1 MLFAA
6 PWFFQGNTSYQ
17 VPLWQRGLGM
27 ATLFFLKDQHYR
39 LSALS
44 SLRSHKIKINQF
56 CGLQSMCVSYEAIYS
71 ICITI
76 LITKTAAD
84 TKKKK
89 KKTVFDFKENQGK
102 NTDSHQWKPKLF
114 HIFLFFLIISCFV
127 VHGRKKG

>member
-84 TKKKK
+84 TKKNKK
-89 KKTVFDFKENQGK
+89 QSLTSRKTREKTLIPINGNQ
-102 NTDSHQWKPKLF
+102 SCF
-114 HIFLFFLIISCFV
+114 IFFLFFLIISCFV